1 METEVRFVIED
12 DDETNKQTEAKLKN
26 KGKQK
31 NKLISGCLTYCR

>member
-1 METEVRFVIED
+1 MEREIRFVIED

-31 NKLISGCLTYCR
+31 KQAHFRLSYLL